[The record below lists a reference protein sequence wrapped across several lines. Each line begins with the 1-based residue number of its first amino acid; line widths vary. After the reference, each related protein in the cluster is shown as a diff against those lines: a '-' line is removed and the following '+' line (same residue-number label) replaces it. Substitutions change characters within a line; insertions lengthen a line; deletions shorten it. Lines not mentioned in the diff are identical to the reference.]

1 MVASSVATPTPR
13 ARPGHRFAWTDR
25 VRLGYCRICACRAPR
40 TVVCSLRTLPRESPL
55 PSRAPGSIVNGQVS
69 LLGTDQIGR
78 DLAGQ
83 ILYGSRVSLFVGAA
97 TILIAG
103 VFGSAL
109 GMLAGY
115 SGSWVDTLIMR
126 VADIQLA
133 LPPLVL
139 AILIAGVIGPSVI
152 NVVVT
157 LAITRWV
164 LFARVAR
171 GSTLSY
177 STREFVRLGHVL
189 GASNRRILLRH
200 ILPSIRTPL
209 LVLASVQFGLVILS
223 EASLSFLGL
232 GVPRSVP
239 SWGQT
244 IAGGQDYLGT
254 AWWISTE
261 PGIALAAIAVATAV
275 FGAQLRDYLIRTCVL
290 CCNRHGHHRR
300 APTSGIQHPLAELFD
315 SNTHKGDHPM
325 KTTTWRRYGQRLV
338 PVCAGVMLV
347 ATAACGSTST
357 STTAAQDLTVAGPV
371 PLVDLDPLGANA
383 LEDPTQELDQ
393 HIFDAVVVRDNGNIE
408 PHLATSWTNPTPD
421 TWDFTIRSGVKFTN
435 GTPLTAAD
443 IKWSLQELIKENG
456 PLAPLWSALSTVEAP
471 SATSLVITTTTP
483 VGDMLNNI
491 SLLYVVPMNLAGNA
505 NFYLHP
511 IGSGPFIVGSFTP
524 NQSIVIVKNPHYWG
538 GAPKLDQ
545 ITFANIT
552 DVSAQVTALENGQ
565 IQVTW
570 GLPPDQ
576 LQTVESDP
584 NIHVVTK
591 PSLSFYYQWFNSS
604 VKPFNDVR
612 VRQALWYALD
622 LKTMDTAACLAT
634 RQRSLRRRLRP
645 RRSALPLNRPTIP
658 SHQSQAVARR
668 GRVSEWILDNDL
680 LFHDLLRG
688 YLRGCTVDD
697 LVLGGHRGDR
707 DRGSRGAGH
716 LGVEPS
722 GAQVEHEPRR
732 KRDRNRE
739 RELHQ

>member
-1 MVASSVATPTPR
+1 
-13 ARPGHRFAWTDR
+13 
-25 VRLGYCRICACRAPR
+25 
-40 TVVCSLRTLPRESPL
+40 
-55 PSRAPGSIVNGQVS
+55 
-69 LLGTDQIGR
+69 
-78 DLAGQ
+78 
-83 ILYGSRVSLFVGAA
+83 
-97 TILIAG
+97 
-103 VFGSAL
+103 
-109 GMLAGY
+109 
-115 SGSWVDTLIMR
+115 
-126 VADIQLA
+126 
-133 LPPLVL
+133 
-139 AILIAGVIGPSVI
+139 
-152 NVVVT
+152 
-157 LAITRWV
+157 
-164 LFARVAR
+164 
-171 GSTLSY
+171 
-177 STREFVRLGHVL
+177 
-189 GASNRRILLRH
+189 
-200 ILPSIRTPL
+200 
-209 LVLASVQFGLVILS
+209 
-223 EASLSFLGL
+223 
-232 GVPRSVP
+232 
-239 SWGQT
+239 
-244 IAGGQDYLGT
+244 
-254 AWWISTE
+254 
-261 PGIALAAIAVATAV
+261 
-275 FGAQLRDYLIRTCVL
+275 
-290 CCNRHGHHRR
+290 
-300 APTSGIQHPLAELFD
+300 
-315 SNTHKGDHPM
+315 M

-347 ATAACGSTST
+347 AAAACGSTST
-357 STTAAQDLTVAGPV
+357 GTTAAQDLTVAGPV

-443 IKWSLQELIKENG
+443 IQWSLQELIKENG

-511 IGSGPFIVGSFTP
+511 IGSGPFIVKSFTP

-622 LKTMDTAACLAT
+622 LKTMDSSLFGDQATVAQAPITTTTFGFAAQPPYAYDPTKAKQLLAEAGYPNGFSTTISYSTTCCADISEVAQSMISYWAAIGVTVTAVPEEQATWVSNLLALKWNMNLAENET
-634 RQRSLRRRLRP
+634 VTGSANSTIGRLYTCAAHRTGYCNAQLDAIIQQAQQSTD
-645 RRSALPLNRPTIP
+645 RTQQAALWAQAI
-658 SHQSQAVARR
+658 QIIWSQAVGISLFDVNQNFEYADSVQ
-668 GRVSEWILDNDL
+668 GFVPPEYTFPFFYTVSL
-680 LFHDLLRG
+680 
-688 YLRGCTVDD
+688 
-697 LVLGGHRGDR
+697 
-707 DRGSRGAGH
+707 S
-716 LGVEPS
+716 
-722 GAQVEHEPRR
+722 
-732 KRDRNRE
+732 K
-739 RELHQ
+739 